1 MKYFTLPSVAMFLK
15 IFRIAVSL
23 LLMIHGLTRIL
34 RGTVDEF
41 GDFLDEQG
49 FPWGIFV
56 AWAIT
61 FFEVIGSLL
70 MMSGYFVSWI
80 SLLFVVELTVG
91 IIIVHA
97 GNGWFVVGG
106 GVNGMEYSI
115 LLIECFLL
123 IAATDPILRSRTS
136 LR

>member
-23 LLMIHGLTRIL
+23 LFMIHGLARIL
-34 RGTVDEF
+34 RNTVDEF

-49 FPWGIFV
+49 FPAGIFV
-56 AWAIT
+56 AWTIT
-61 FFEVIGSLL
+61 FFEIIGSLL

-80 SLLFVVELTVG
+80 SLLFIVELATG
-91 IIIVHA
+91 IILVHA
-97 GNGWFVVGG
+97 GNGWFAVGG

-123 IAATDPILRSRTS
+123 IAATDPILRSRTGP
-136 LR
+136 R

>member
-23 LLMIHGLTRIL
+23 LLMVHGLAQIL

-41 GDFLDEQG
+41 GDFLDDQG
-49 FPWGIFV
+49 FPAGIFL

-70 MMSGYFVSWI
+70 MISGYFVSWI
-80 SLLFVVELTVG
+80 SLLFVAELTLG
-91 IIIVHA
+91 IILVHA
-97 GNGWFVVGG
+97 GNGWFVVG

-115 LLIECFLL
+115 LLIECLLL
-123 IAATDPILRSRTS
+123 IAATDPILRSRTGP
-136 LR
+136 R

>member
-34 RGTVDEF
+34 RDTVDEF

-49 FPWGIFV
+49 FPVGIFA

-80 SLLFVVELTVG
+80 SLLFVVELAVG
-91 IIIVHA
+91 IILVHPANEWFIV
-97 GNGWFVVGG
+97 G

-123 IAATDPILRSRTS
+123 IAATDPILRSRAS
-136 LR
+136 MR